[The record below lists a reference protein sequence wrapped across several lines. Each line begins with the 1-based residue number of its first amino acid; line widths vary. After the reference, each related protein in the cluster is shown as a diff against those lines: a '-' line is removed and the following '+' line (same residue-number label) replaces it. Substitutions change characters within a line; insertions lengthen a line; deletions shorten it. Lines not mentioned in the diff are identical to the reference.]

1 MNGTEGGGGVRL
13 TGPGKFL
20 LFIVGLAVLA
30 YAGYTYRDRISVPGF
45 SSGSSTSTATP
56 PAATP
61 GATPGPGTATPP
73 PGAGGATSTPAPST
87 AARKGVL
94 GQVRQTGV
102 LRVGMEPEA
111 PPLHFLN
118 SRKQEDGFDF
128 RLATQIA
135 EALGARRVQVVE
147 ADYEELPD
155 RLRKGEIDVIMAGY
169 VPDPSI
175 QGVIW
180 SNGYL
185 DFGLCLIVNESMSS
199 QFRSA
204 SDLAGKRIAIYDDP
218 AAERWVKENIPN
230 ARISKFSGDDGWFE
244 AVEKDQADALIYDYP
259 FAAEEIKEHPRTII
273 VKYNLNQSKYAV
285 GVPEGNFD
293 LVFEVNSAIDKIR
306 ATPQYGELMRE
317 YLSTSSE
324 VFMKPVAG
332 RRTYTVKAGD
342 TLSRI
347 AGAELMDTNRW
358 REIWDL
364 NKDRVA
370 NENLIY
376 PRLVLLMP

>member
-13 TGPGKFL
+13 TSAGRFL
-20 LFIVGLAVLA
+20 IFVVGLAVLGF
-30 YAGYTYRDRISVPGF
+30 AGYTYRDRLSFSMPSF
-45 SSGSSTSTATP
+45 SSSSSSTAKPTPSTSTPSSSTP
-56 PAATP
+56 
-61 GATPGPGTATPP
+61 
-73 PGAGGATSTPAPST
+73 ATSTTPASNTTAP

-94 GQVRQTGV
+94 GTIRQTGV
-102 LRVGMEPEA
+102 LRVGMEPDA
-111 PPLHFLN
+111 PPLHFVN
-118 SRKQEDGFDF
+118 NRKQEDGFDF
-128 RLATQIA
+128 RLAGTIA
-135 EALGARRVQVVE
+135 ESLGAKRVQVVE
-147 ADYEELPD
+147 ADYDDLPD
-155 RLRKGEIDVIMAGY
+155 KLRAGEIDVIMAGY

-175 QGVIW
+175 RGVIW

-185 DFGLCLIVNESMSS
+185 DFGLCMIVNESMQS
-199 QFRSA
+199 QFRTP

-218 AAERWVKENIPN
+218 AAERWVKENIPG

-244 AVEKDQADALIYDYP
+244 AIEKDQADALIYDYP
-259 FAAEEIKEHPRTII
+259 FAAEEIKEHPRTTI

-285 GVPEGNFD
+285 GIPEGNFD
-293 LVFEVNSAIDKIR
+293 LIFEVNSSIDKLR
-306 ATPQYGELMRE
+306 ATPQYAELMRE
-317 YLSTSSE
+317 YLSSASE

-332 RRTYTVKAGD
+332 RRSYTVKPGD
-342 TLSRI
+342 TLSKI
-347 AGAELMDTNRW
+347 AGAELKDTNRW

>member
-1 MNGTEGGGGVRL
+1 MNGTQGGGGARL

-30 YAGYTYRDRISVPGF
+30 YAGYTYRDRIGLPSF
-45 SSGSSTSTATP
+45 SSGSSTST
-56 PAATP
+56 
-61 GATPGPGTATPP
+61 
-73 PGAGGATSTPAPST
+73 PAPST
-87 AARKGVL
+87 TPGTSTPSAGTAKPDSGAASSSPASAGARKGVL
-94 GQVRQTGV
+94 GTIRQTGV
-102 LRVGMEPEA
+102 LRVGMEPDA
-111 PPLHFLN
+111 PPLHFIN
-118 SRKQEDGFDF
+118 DRKQEDGFDF
-128 RLATQIA
+128 RLAAQIA
-135 EALGARRVQVVE
+135 EGLGARRVQVVE
-147 ADYEELPD
+147 ADYDDLPQK
-155 RLRKGEIDVIMAGY
+155 LRAGEIDVIMAGY

-175 QGVIW
+175 TGVIW

-185 DFGLCLIVNESMSS
+185 DFGLCMIVNESMAS
-199 QFRSA
+199 QFRSP

-230 ARISKFSGDDGWFE
+230 ARISKFSGDNGWFE

-285 GVPEGNFD
+285 GIPEGNFD
-293 LVFEVNSAIDKIR
+293 LIFEVNSAIDKLR
-306 ATPQYGELMRE
+306 ASPQYAELMRE

-324 VFMKPVAG
+324 VFMKPVPG

-347 AGAELMDTNRW
+347 AGAELMDINRW

>member
-1 MNGTEGGGGVRL
+1 MADSGGFRL
-13 TGPGKFL
+13 TGPGKFV
-20 LFIVGLAVLA
+20 LFLVGLLVL
-30 YAGYTYRDRISVPGF
+30 GYVGWTYRSQLPVL
-45 SSGSSTSTATP
+45 GSRTDPPPASTSTP

-61 GATPGPGTATPP
+61 DA
-73 PGAGGATSTPAPST
+73 APSQ
-87 AARKGVL
+87 RGVL
-94 GQVRQTGV
+94 ARIKQTGTM
-102 LRVGMEPEA
+102 RVGMEPDA
-111 PPLHFLN
+111 PPLHYIN
-118 SRKQEDGFDF
+118 ARKQEDGFDF
-128 RLATQIA
+128 RLAGIVA
-135 EALGARRVQVVE
+135 ESLGAKRVEVVE

-155 RLRKGEIDVIMAGY
+155 KLAKGEIDLIMAGY

-175 QGVIW
+175 KGVVW

-185 DFGLCLIVNESMSS
+185 DFGLCMIVHEGMAAT
-199 QFRSA
+199 FRSPA
-204 SDLAGKRIAIYDDP
+204 DLAGKRVAIYDDP

-259 FAAEEIKEHPRTII
+259 FAAEEIKAHPRTTI

-285 GVPEGNFD
+285 AVPEGNFD
-293 LVFEVNSAIDKIR
+293 LIYEVNTAIDRFR
-306 ATPQYGELMRE
+306 ATPQYADLMRE
-317 YLSTSSE
+317 YLSSSSE

-332 RRTYTVKAGD
+332 RKTYTVRAGD
-342 TLSRI
+342 TLTKI
-347 AGAELMDTNRW
+347 AQAELKDLNRW
-358 REIWDL
+358 KEIWEL